1 MALTGLK
8 EDALKLILFGG
19 KGGVGKTTCA
29 SSTGLYLASAKG
41 GSASGGKDGFKTLV
55 ISTDPAHSLS
65 DSLGQKIGDEIKQV
79 HPVRNTKALEGENKV
94 SNGVQGVGNLSALE
108 VNAQKALSQFKLRY
122 ETQIKKIF
130 NTSTYLD
137 QEDIDSIFALPIPG
151 IDEVM
156 CFKTIV
162 DLIEQAQFDKYIVD
176 TAPTGHA
183 LRLLTLPELLDEW
196 IKVLAKLRWK
206 YRYMVETFSGSY
218 NPDEGD
224 DFLVEMKK
232 TVKKIE
238 GLLRDQKRCEFI
250 AVTIPEEM
258 AILETERLVSN
269 LNRYGMK
276 VKQLLVNNVL
286 ELRYCEFCR
295 ERSKD
300 QEEYI
305 KQIRRKFGN
314 LKITIIPLQAREV
327 KGIESLGNFEQFLFQ

>member
-29 SSTGLYLASAKG
+29 SSAGLYLAKE
-41 GSASGGKDGFKTLV
+41 GFKTLV

-65 DSLGQKIGDEIKQV
+65 DSLGQKIGDEIKGV
-79 HPVRNTKALEGENKV
+79 EGVK
-94 SNGVQGVGNLSALE
+94 NLSALE
-108 VNAQKALSQFKLRY
+108 VNAQKAFSQFKVKY
-122 ETQIKKIF
+122 EAQIKKIF
-130 NTSTYLD
+130 DTSTYLD
-137 QEDIDSIFALPIPG
+137 QEDIDSFFALPIPG

-156 CFKTIV
+156 GFKTII
-162 DLIEQAQFDKYIVD
+162 DLIEEAKFDKYIID

-196 IKVLAKLRWK
+196 IKVLARMRWK
-206 YRYMVETFSGSY
+206 YRYIVETFSGKY

-238 GLLRDQKRCEFI
+238 GLLKDQNKCEFI
-250 AVTIPEEM
+250 AVTIPEDM
-258 AILETERLVSN
+258 AILETERLINN
-269 LNRYGMK
+269 LNKYGIK
-276 VKQLLVNNVL
+276 VRQLAVNNVL
-286 ELRYCEFCR
+286 ESGDCQFCR
-295 ERSKD
+295 ERSNA

-305 KQIRRKFGN
+305 KQIRRKFSN
-314 LKITIIPLQAREV
+314 LKTTIIPLQSREV
-327 KGIESLGNFEQFLFQ
+327 KGIEALYKFSRRLFS